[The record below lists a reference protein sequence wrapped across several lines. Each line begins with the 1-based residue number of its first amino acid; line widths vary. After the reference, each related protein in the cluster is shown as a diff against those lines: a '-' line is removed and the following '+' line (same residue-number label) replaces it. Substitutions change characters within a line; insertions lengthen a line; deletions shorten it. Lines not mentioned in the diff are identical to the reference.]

1 MKEIQFTQVQNN
13 CCASET
19 NKDVVKTGGNPSS
32 NLPVAIIGAGP
43 IGLAAA
49 AHLIERGE
57 NIIIFE
63 SGAEVGSHIKE
74 WGHVQVFSPWQYN
87 IDKAAARLL
96 EKAGWERPDDDVLP
110 TGKELLEQYLYPLS
124 RLPEIESN
132 IKLNAKVTAVSRKDM
147 DKMKTLG
154 RESQPFIVLVEENQ
168 LTTLYEAKAVV
179 DATGTWGK
187 ANPVHS
193 SGIWTKE
200 EGDLKEHIYYGIP
213 DIKNRD
219 GERFNGKK
227 VAVIGGGHSAIN
239 SMLELSKDPNTEIFW
254 IMRKSKVGNAYGGED
269 NDQLKAR
276 GALGSRIHRLVDQ
289 GRIKVFTPFHIHQL
303 KQVDGKINITG
314 TSLGEVK
321 QVEGI
326 DEIVVNTGS
335 RPDFSFLG
343 ELRLSIDQSTES
355 VETLAPLIDPNV
367 HSCGTVR
374 PHGEKELR
382 HLEKN
387 FYIVG
392 MKSYGRAPTFL
403 MATGY
408 EQVRSIAAYLAGDYE
423 GAEKVELELPEKG
436 VCSINNVSDQV
447 EESCCSTT
455 PATKVSSCCS

>member
-1 MKEIQFTQVQNN
+1 MKEIQFKQVQNS
-13 CCASET
+13 CCSPEI
-19 NKDVVKTGGNPSS
+19 NRDLVKPDSNPSTD
-32 NLPVAIIGAGP
+32 LPVVIIGAGP

-57 NIIIFE
+57 RIIIFE
-63 SGAEVGSHIKE
+63 SGSEVGSHIKA

-96 EKAGWERPDDDVLP
+96 EKTDWERPNDDDLP

-124 RLPEIESN
+124 RLPEIESSL
-132 IKLNAKVTAVSRKDM
+132 KLNAKVTAVSRKDM

-154 RESQPFIVLVEENQ
+154 RESQPFIVFVEENQ
-168 LTTLYEAKAVV
+168 LTTLYEAKAVI
-179 DATGTWGK
+179 DASGTWGK
-187 ANPVHS
+187 ANPIHS

-289 GRIKVFTPFHIHQL
+289 GRIKVFTPFRIHQL
-303 KQVDGKINITG
+303 KQVEGKINIIG
-314 TSLGEVK
+314 MSLGEIK

-335 RPDFSFLG
+335 RPDFSFIS
-343 ELRLSIDQSTES
+343 ELRLSIDQTTEG

-382 HLEKN
+382 HLEEN

-423 GAEKVELELPEKG
+423 GAEKVELELPETG